1 MQVDLNKDKGQKIY
15 EYLLG
20 PFEEQTKEGGEVARR
35 AMLDWSGY
43 VDFSKYDPHY
53 FHLHPNLMF
62 RLTELVAS
70 RDYMELFKKRPFLP
84 FVANKEQYRG
94 LTDALTFYIDKDMEI
109 AHYAA
114 KMEMVTKQIITGG
127 TVALF
132 PYYRKRRRRVPIM
145 IPKMGAGNKAD
156 IDIIEDIRYD
166 EGLDFKVL
174 PVWRFAIADSAGYE
188 WWNAEWAM
196 FREYITRDQAENIM
210 KTLKAR
216 KKISRWDYS
225 RIGDVGQDVVE
236 QLSKQGISEREVVV
250 LDHII
255 TENRYIRIINQTDVI
270 QDDKFNPWISDD
282 VQGLSRTNMIL
293 FKNIT
298 DVNPRSCY
306 GVSMNKKLGGPA
318 AMYEASLD
326 MLINMGFQRQNHII
340 TYNQDAGIDG
350 KDLVSDPMGPR
361 LARGESPDD
370 ISILQL
376 PQISADFWQLPE
388 IIKKQAFDILSVQD
402 FEMGAA
408 PSPKQQSEVMHLL
421 DRNVSSKLAYRY
433 AVTYEQPLSVF
444 ALHLAVIAQK
454 FVPIERALRVL
465 NEKALDLVLDPQS
478 PEGLVLDPRRLEGGF
493 KMGFEASAKIAERA
507 EKLGSL
513 EKLLNLLAN
522 DQWLAPPT
530 QIILREM
537 IFRAQPGISKEEVD
551 KLMAPTTAM
560 LQQMQQQG
568 QGNQPLV
575 PPQATEG
582 QPAQTRLG
590 NYNRVL
596 PQVGQ
601 PIG

>member
-1 MQVDLNKDKGQKIY
+1 
-15 EYLLG
+15 
-20 PFEEQTKEGGEVARR
+20 
-35 AMLDWSGY
+35 
-43 VDFSKYDPHY
+43 
-53 FHLHPNLMF
+53 
-62 RLTELVAS
+62 
-70 RDYMELFKKRPFLP
+70 
-84 FVANKEQYRG
+84 
-94 LTDALTFYIDKDMEI
+94 
-109 AHYAA
+109 
-114 KMEMVTKQIITGG
+114 MV
-127 TVALF
+127 
-132 PYYRKRRRRVPIM
+132 
-145 IPKMGAGNKAD
+145 
-156 IDIIEDIRYD
+156 
-166 EGLDFKVL
+166 
-174 PVWRFAIADSAGYE
+174 
-188 WWNAEWAM
+188 
-196 FREYITRDQAENIM
+196 
-210 KTLKAR
+210 
-216 KKISRWDYS
+216 
-225 RIGDVGQDVVE
+225 
-236 QLSKQGISEREVVV
+236 
-250 LDHII
+250 
-255 TENRYIRIINQTDVI
+255 
-270 QDDKFNPWISDD
+270 
-282 VQGLSRTNMIL
+282 
-293 FKNIT
+293 
-298 DVNPRSCY
+298 
-306 GVSMNKKLGGPA
+306 KKLGGPA

-370 ISILQL
+370 ITILRL
-376 PQISADFWQLPE
+376 PEISQDFWNLPE

-454 FVPIERALRVL
+454 FVPIERALQVL
-465 NEKALDLVLDPQS
+465 NERVFDLVLDPQS

-493 KMGFEASAKIAERA
+493 KIAFEASAKIAERA
-507 EKLGSL
+507 ERLGSL

-522 DQWLAPPT
+522 DQWLAPQT

-551 KLMAPTTAM
+551 RLLEPTTAL

-568 QGNQPLV
+568 MQNQPLV

-596 PQVGQ
+596 PMVGQ
-601 PIG
+601 PVS